1 MTGICEVMATEEVGV
16 EEMAEGTTEWK
27 EGVRVE
33 DGEMDPLEM
42 MVVVVVVVVAGDL
55 VMVEEVVVPVLR
67 VAHGKH
73 LVQDLTVENVT
84 KRVIIVMVDSKKVA
98 GRLCPDNRFHSC
110 EMRLLRL
117 VYFLQNC
124 FVCIYVFQKDIYNAF

>member
-1 MTGICEVMATEEVGV
+1 MIDGVVIIEMILEASVMTGICEVMATEEVGV

-27 EGVRVE
+27 EWVRVE

-42 MVVVVVVVVAGDL
+42 MVVVVVEAGDL

-73 LVQDLTVENVT
+73 LVQDLIVGNVM
-84 KRVIIVMVDSKKVA
+84 KRV
-98 GRLCPDNRFHSC
+98 
-110 EMRLLRL
+110 
-117 VYFLQNC
+117 
-124 FVCIYVFQKDIYNAF
+124 